1 MKKYFDVLK
10 FVPLFKGIEENELNS
25 LLQCLSAKIATFNSG
40 ETIFKEGDSAKF
52 VGIVLSGEVQIL
64 KDDFYGNRNIVASA
78 DQGHLFA
85 ESFACADVNVLP
97 INVIAKED
105 CDIMLIDYNRIIT
118 TCPNSCLFHSK
129 LIFNMMKILATKN
142 VALNQKIELASKR
155 TTREKLITYL
165 STEAKKA
172 GNNSFTIPFNRQ
184 ELADFLF
191 VDRSAM
197 SSELCKL
204 RDEEIIEFSKN
215 KFKLL

>member
-1 MKKYFDVLK
+1 MKKYFKILQSTS
-10 FVPLFKGIEENELNS
+10 LFNDIQKKDLDS
-25 LLQCLSAKIATFNSG
+25 LLQCLSAKKVSFHAG
-40 ETIFKEGDSAKF
+40 ETIFKEGDSAKY
-52 VGIVLSGEVQIL
+52 VGVILSGEVQIV

-78 DQGHLFA
+78 GNRQLFA
-85 ESFACADVNVLP
+85 ESFACANVKTLPVN
-97 INVIAKED
+97 IIAKED

-142 VALNQKIELASKR
+142 VELNQKIELASKR

-165 STEAKKA
+165 STQAKKA
-172 GNNSFTIPFNRQ
+172 DSDTFIIPFNRQ

-197 SSELCKL
+197 SNELCKL
-204 RDEEIIEFSKN
+204 RDEGVIEFNKN
-215 KFKLL
+215 QFKLL